1 MENPQKAVLVQTEHI
16 RPGQRLY
23 VAGRRYPFGQLLPD
37 FGAGPVF
44 KSADARVLA
53 LIITQASAEGRLVV
67 DQDYS
72 GSLLASR
79 QSGGHA
85 RGSAADDRHISVEV
99 LMMVVSLGYG
109 INVYSA
115 QPGNAADNLLGEPPE
130 PLGTVQSFVVE
141 AHRHQ
146 PVEGIKDREEVA
158 LERGPSVLVGDLHS
172 RTDLLGARTHVGN
185 VVHGDQA
192 VGASPRRA

>member
-1 MENPQKAVLVQTEHI
+1 M
-16 RPGQRLY
+16 
-23 VAGRRYPFGQLLPD
+23 
-37 FGAGPVF
+37 
-44 KSADARVLA
+44 
-53 LIITQASAEGRLVV
+53 VV

-85 RGSAADDRHISVEV
+85 RGSATDDRNVGVQV
-99 LMMVVSLGYG
+99 LMVVVSLGYG

-130 PLGTVQSFVVE
+130 PLGTVQGFVVE

-146 PVEGIKDREEVA
+146 PVEGIKDREEVT

-172 RTDLLGARTHVGN
+172 RTHLFGTSANVGN
-185 VVHGDQA
+185 IVHGDQA
-192 VGASPRRA
+192 VRAPARRA